1 MLGNRLLSGSYNF
14 IPSFDEWK
22 KWAVKYGGFDNYT
35 IEFLMKDKNP
45 KGEYTNWHTIKPEEY
60 IAKGKTVWPTP
71 RSWSGLMVEINN
83 YLEDEGLS
91 SITEIPEDELRLMA
105 DGIIGE
111 EIATKYVNFIR
122 TMSKSHI
129 AVNVKELLE
138 NPDYVIPEELQCS
151 AVTKQVVSH
160 IKTVYSP
167 DELPDVRYMMN
178 LFNKINDT
186 YSTSKD
192 NFTKPMHIDIMKF
205 FKITSPKSPNY
216 NVLKDYVNAVDERY
230 NLTPADMR

>member
-1 MLGNRLLSGSYNF
+1 MM
-14 IPSFDEWK
+14 E
-22 KWAVKYGGFDNYT
+22 
-35 IEFLMKDKNP
+35 KNP

-111 EIATKYVNFIR
+111 ETAAKYVSFIK
-122 TMSKSHI
+122 TMSKNYI
-129 AVNVKELLE
+129 AVDVKELLA
-138 NPDYVIPEELQCS
+138 NPDYTIPEKLKCGE
-151 AVTKQVVSH
+151 VTKQIVNY

-167 DELPDVRYMMN
+167 DELPDASYMMN
-178 LFNKINDT
+178 LFNKINET
-186 YSTSKD
+186 YSESKD
-192 NFTKPMHIDIMKF
+192 NFTKLMHVEIIKF
-205 FKITSPKSPNY
+205 FKITAPKAPNY
-216 NVLKDYVNAVDERY
+216 DALKDYVDAVDQRY
-230 NLTPADMR
+230 NLTSADMR